1 MSFLIGPMQKH
12 LDGHKELTAH
22 NEILRIAPQDKVYIP
37 LVMGNAKIDVLVKEN
52 DLVKVGTQVAARNDR
67 FYVPI
72 FASVSGKVLGVEKR
86 MGQNLRPT
94 DHLVIENDG
103 AYTKAEGLSTL
114 SNEASGEEIIAFM
127 KEKGL
132 VGCGGAGFPTYV
144 KYQTDKCETLII
156 NAVECE
162 PYITADART
171 IEDHPEDLRR
181 GVLAMFKASGAK
193 TCMVGI
199 KETKKELIP
208 QLVDLF
214 KDQKDIDVV
223 PVKDVYPM
231 GWERTLLYA
240 LVHKRYDKLPI
251 EVGCIVS
258 NATTAIMLG
267 IAMETGM
274 PIVEKCVTVSGDAV
288 KEPHNVLC
296 PVGTP
301 FSALVATC
309 GGYTKESVNLIA
321 GGPMMGGAVT
331 KDEVAVGLA
340 TNAVTVLEHHAIK
353 ELNCL
358 RCGQCVDHCPSGL
371 QPVNINN
378 AFKANDIERLEK
390 LRPADC
396 IECGMCT
403 YICPSKIEVTEGIRR
418 AKRALALRAKR

>member
-12 LDGHKELTAH
+12 LNGQKELTAH
-22 NEILRIAPQDKVYIP
+22 NEILHVAPQERVYIP
-37 LVMGNAKIDVLVKEN
+37 LAMGNAKIDVLVKEN
-52 DLVKVGTQVAARNDR
+52 DLVKVGTQIAARNDH

-72 FASVSGKVLGVEKR
+72 FASVSGRVVGIEKR
-86 MGQNLRPT
+86 MGQALRPV
-94 DHLVIENDG
+94 DHLVIESDG
-103 AYTKAEGLSTL
+103 KMTKEEGLSTL
-114 SNEASGEEIIAFM
+114 SLDADSEAIIAFM

-162 PYITADART
+162 PFITADARE
-171 IEDHPEDLRR
+171 IELHKEDFKR
-181 GVLAMFKASGAK
+181 GVMAMLKASKAK
-193 TCMVGI
+193 KCMVGI
-199 KETKKELIP
+199 KETKKEMIP
-208 QLVDLF
+208 QLVELF
-214 KDQKDIDVV
+214 KDQDLISVC

-240 LVHKRYDKLPI
+240 LIGKRYDKLPI

-267 IAMETGM
+267 QAMESGM
-274 PIVEKCVTVSGDAV
+274 PIIEKMVTVSGDAI

-301 FSALVATC
+301 FSALIATC
-309 GGYTKESVNLIA
+309 GGFCKDKVELIA
-321 GGPMMGGAVT
+321 GGPMMGSAVT
-331 KDEVAVGLA
+331 KDEVCVGLA
-340 TNAVTVLEHHAIK
+340 TNAVTVLEYK
-353 ELNCL
+353 EVKEMNCL

-371 QPVNINN
+371 EPVNINN
-378 AFKANDIERLEK
+378 AFKANDIDRLEK
-390 LRPADC
+390 LRPMDC

-418 AKRALALRAKR
+418 AKRAMALRMKK

>member
-12 LDGHKELTAH
+12 LNGHKELTAH
-22 NEILRIAPQDKVYIP
+22 NEILEIPTQAKVYIP
-37 LVMGNAKIDVLVKEN
+37 LAMGNAKIDVLVKEN
-52 DLVKVGTQVAARNDR
+52 DLVKVGTQVAARNDH

-72 FASVSGKVLGVEKR
+72 FASVSGKVLGIEKR
-86 MGQNLRPT
+86 MGANLRPC

-103 AYTKAEGLSTL
+103 KMEKEENLSKL
-114 SNEASGEEIIAFM
+114 SLDADSESIIAFM

-162 PYITADART
+162 PYITADAQT
-171 IEDHPEDLRR
+171 IEHHKDDFKR
-181 GVLAMFKASGAK
+181 GVIAMFKASKAK
-193 TCMVGI
+193 KCMVGI

-208 QLVDLF
+208 VLVELF
-214 KDQKDIDVV
+214 KDQDNIDVT

-231 GWERTLLYA
+231 GWERTLLYE
-240 LVHKRYDKLPI
+240 LIHKRYDKLPI

-258 NATTAIMLG
+258 NATTAIRLG
-267 IAMETGM
+267 IAMQTGM
-274 PIVEKCVTVSGDAV
+274 PIVDKIVTVSGDAI
-288 KEPHNVLC
+288 KDPHNVHC

-301 FSALVATC
+301 FSVLIDAC
-309 GGYTKESVNLIA
+309 GGYTKDTVKLIA
-321 GGPMMGGAVT
+321 GGPMMGGAVI
-331 KDEVAVGLA
+331 KDEVCVGLA
-340 TNAVTVLEHHAIK
+340 TNAITVLEYKDVKSIG
-353 ELNCL
+353 CL

-390 LRPADC
+390 LRPMDC

-403 YICPSKIEVTEGIRR
+403 YICPSKIEVTENVRK
-418 AKRALALRAKR
+418 AKRMMALRVKK

>member
-12 LDGHKELTAH
+12 LNGHKELTAH
-22 NEILRIAPQDKVYIP
+22 SEVLRVAPQDKVYIP
-37 LVMGNAKIDVLVKEN
+37 LAMGNSKIEVLVKEN
-52 DLVKVGTQVAARNDR
+52 DLVKVGTLVAARNDH

-94 DHLVIENDG
+94 EHLVIESDG
-103 AYTKAEGLSTL
+103 KYEKAENLSTL
-114 SNEASGEEIIAFM
+114 SSDASGEEIIAFM

-162 PYITADART
+162 PYITADAQT
-171 IEDHPEDLRR
+171 IETHLEDLRR

-193 TCMVGI
+193 TCLVGI

-208 QLVDLF
+208 ELIEVF
-214 KDQKDIDVV
+214 KNDTDVKVV

-231 GWERTLLYA
+231 GWERTLVYA
-240 LVHKRYDKLPI
+240 LIHKRYDKLPI

-274 PIVEKCVTVSGDAV
+274 PIVEKCVTVSGDAI

-301 FSALVATC
+301 FSALIEAC
-309 GGYTKESVNLIA
+309 GGYTKDNINLVA
-321 GGPMMGGAVT
+321 GGPMMGSAVT
-331 KDEVAVGLA
+331 KDEVVVGLA
-340 TNAVTVLEHHAIK
+340 CNAVTVLESK
-353 ELNCL
+353 PVQEVSCL
-358 RCGQCVDHCPSGL
+358 RCGKCVDHCPGGL
-371 QPVNINN
+371 QPVSINN
-378 AFKANDIERLEK
+378 AFKANDTERLEK
-390 LRPADC
+390 LRPEDC

-418 AKRALALRAKR
+418 AKRAMALKRG